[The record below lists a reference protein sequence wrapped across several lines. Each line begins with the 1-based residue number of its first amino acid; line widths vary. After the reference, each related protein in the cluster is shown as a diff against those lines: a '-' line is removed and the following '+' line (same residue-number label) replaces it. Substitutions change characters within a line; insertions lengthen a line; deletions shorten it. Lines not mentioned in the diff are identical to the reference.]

1 MKYYNFFTNYYH
13 KLLSQIITINSN
25 TAEYISMLNNKID
38 NPCINQLCLQ
48 LILVNMCVCSYKY
61 VETW

>member
-13 KLLSQIITINSN
+13 KLLSQIITITSN

-38 NPCINQLCLQ
+38 NPYIIQ
-48 LILVNMCVCSYKY
+48 
-61 VETW
+61 